1 MIEKK
6 KIKNLVDEKLQN
18 TEKFLVDI
26 KIKSGN
32 KILVFLDSD
41 KSITIKDCAD
51 INRYIISKL
60 DKEKEDF
67 ELRVSSAGLDKPFK
81 LLRQYKKNI
90 GKEVEITLHNGI
102 KKSGILLS
110 VDNKSID
117 LKQKI
122 NKKIKEASMNN
133 NIHIPF
139 NEIKCTKS
147 VIPF

>member
-90 GKEVEITLHNGI
+90 GKEVEITLYNGI

>member
-1 MIEKK
+1 MMMIEKK

-90 GKEVEITLHNGI
+90 GKEVER
-102 KKSGILLS
+102 
-110 VDNKSID
+110 
-117 LKQKI
+117 
-122 NKKIKEASMNN
+122 
-133 NIHIPF
+133 
-139 NEIKCTKS
+139 
-147 VIPF
+147 